1 MISDDGSET
10 GSQVEIVDSG
20 TIQVTEGV
28 NDEGEEEDDGGNEE
42 EGQGNLYNTDNEPYR
57 ITLSDDESITISS

>member
-1 MISDDGSET
+1 LISDDGSET

-28 NDEGEEEDDGGNEE
+28 NDEEEEEDDDGGMRKKVKGTCIIQTMNHT
-42 EGQGNLYNTDNEPYR
+42 G
-57 ITLSDDESITISS
+57 